1 MNVLARFL
9 RILQEILLWSLS
21 RARRQNHV
29 FPMLFYPNWFD
40 TCKFTWLWSNA
51 ISLNPWSQRSFKGR
65 DLRSGRSRLSCFSR
79 FNIPREKVTKNL
91 APRIIFWL
99 VRSSLNHTE
108 SKFVRN
114 YHQIKQLWR
123 KVTLT
128 SWHWIRSYFS
138 SVWVGIIRYPMKGH
152 SETFSKRYN
161 IFIIRCLWWVR
172 GKVFTANWWCKF
184 LFRMPIIKYYPSC
197 AQLNLKWTG
206 ARHILCIGENV
217 WFAGLWV
224 TKGDAN
230 RDAVSHQSSATEHV
244 TLHEIQTF
252 NVRSWCRY

>member
-1 MNVLARFL
+1 MLQPVQHSSRESNKKSGTQDNILACW
-9 RILQEILLWSLS
+9 I
-21 RARRQNHV
+21 
-29 FPMLFYPNWFD
+29 
-40 TCKFTWLWSNA
+40 KFKSYRKQ
-51 ISLNPWSQRSFKGR
+51 I
-65 DLRSGRSRLSCFSR
+65 
-79 FNIPREKVTKNL
+79 REKLPSDKNNCDVKL
-91 APRIIFWL
+91 
-99 VRSSLNHTE
+99 
-108 SKFVRN
+108 
-114 YHQIKQLWR
+114 
-123 KVTLT
+123 TLT

-161 IFIIRCLWWVR
+161 IFIIRSGCLWWVR
-172 GKVFTANWWCKF
+172 SKVFTANWWCKF
-184 LFRMPIIKYYPSC
+184 LFRMPIVKYYPNC